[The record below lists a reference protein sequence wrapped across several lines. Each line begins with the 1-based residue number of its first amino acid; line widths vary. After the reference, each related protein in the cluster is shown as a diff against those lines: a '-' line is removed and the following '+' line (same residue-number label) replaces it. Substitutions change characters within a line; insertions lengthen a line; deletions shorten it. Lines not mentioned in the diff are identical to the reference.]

1 MLGTQHLG
9 SGRGLI
15 TGIPGPVGGECWACS
30 LYILVLL
37 YMALDNFNSCFLDQ
51 ANIGLLFGS
60 ELEVFR
66 SPGSLE
72 VSVQTLHLQGV
83 VTDVPDRGRPVWNE
97 VRAVFLQTCSSDPKE
112 AVSLLRPFIIYKVL
126 RVYMT
131 FYETQRQGPCP
142 VD

>member
-1 MLGTQHLG
+1 MKQSSTISSNNNDILLFHGALTLQVHSMSAGHFLTSLGQ
-9 SGRGLI
+9 
-15 TGIPGPVGGECWACS
+15 E
-30 LYILVLL
+30 IL
-37 YMALDNFNSCFLDQ
+37 ALR
-51 ANIGLLFGS
+51 LLFGS

>member
-1 MLGTQHLG
+1 MKQSSTISSNNNDILLFHGALTFQVHSMSAGHSLTSLGQ
-9 SGRGLI
+9 
-15 TGIPGPVGGECWACS
+15 E
-30 LYILVLL
+30 IL
-37 YMALDNFNSCFLDQ
+37 ALR
-51 ANIGLLFGS
+51 LLFGS
-60 ELEVFR
+60 ELKVFR

-142 VD
+142 MD